1 MGVFGFHTLKLSFVC
16 ISTPPLGL
24 SNHRPPSMESPFT
37 ASSRLPQSCIAGVWH
52 GVGSDF
58 QVSKPPG
65 AMNGGEFCPS
75 MKTTLH
81 RLYMCVCTYICL
93 SGIKKGKESS
103 EREREREREREK
115 LKLGLN
121 YTFVKWSHFWVL
133 FLKFLII
140 KWRCFGLKKKEN

>member
-1 MGVFGFHTLKLSFVC
+1 
-16 ISTPPLGL
+16 
-24 SNHRPPSMESPFT
+24 MELPFT
-37 ASSRLPQSCIAGVWH
+37 ASSRLPQSSTIGVRH

-93 SGIKKGKESS
+93 SGIEKGKL
-103 EREREREREREK
+103 RERERERERRLNLEEEK
-115 LKLGLN
+115 EAKVRVELYICKMKSFLGFIFKIPNNKMTL
-121 YTFVKWSHFWVL
+121 FWT
-133 FLKFLII
+133 
-140 KWRCFGLKKKEN
+140 